1 MKVFKIKFSLV
12 FLFFLVI
19 IDSNAQQKDS
29 FAIQLFGEVYASSI
43 PNKPFD
49 KTRPAYHYN
58 YTKANNVGVNMALA
72 RVHYST
78 KRFRT
83 NFGMMA
89 GDYSVANL
97 ADEPTWTRNFYEAN
111 AGYKITNS
119 QEIWVDVGLL
129 PSHIG
134 IESAIGK
141 DNFTATRSIVAD
153 NSPYYETGVR
163 FSYLPSEKLYFSI
176 LTTTGWQNITVP
188 KQQEGASWGLQVTY
202 KPSSALTL
210 NHSSSIG
217 KVVSGIKNVTRI
229 YFNHYAAIAIS
240 KRTNLTMGWD
250 FGLQADTMNIE
261 KTNVW
266 NGWLVLCRYAIRP
279 EKLFLAFRYE
289 RFIDNSNVLFYIN
302 QPEYQAFN
310 LHHTSLNVDWAP
322 AKGFLLRAEANY
334 QAAPSPLFW
343 KNKQLSSRQL
353 SAFLIASYNFQ
364 YSKKR

>member
-1 MKVFKIKFSLV
+1 MKVFKMKY
-12 FLFFLVI
+12 LFICSFILLTVV
-19 IDSNAQQKDS
+19 SKAQQNDS
-29 FAIQLFGEVYASSI
+29 FALQLYSEVYGSII

-49 KTRPAYHYN
+49 KTRPAFHYN

-78 KRFRT
+78 NRFRT

-89 GDYSVANL
+89 GDYPTANL
-97 ADEPTWTRNFYEAN
+97 ADETAWTRNFYEAN
-111 AGYKITNS
+111 AGYKITNAH
-119 QEIWVDVGLL
+119 EIWIDVGLL

-163 FSYLPSEKLYFSI
+163 FSYLPSEKWYFSI

-188 KQQEGASWGLQVTY
+188 KQQDGPSWGLQVTY
-202 KPSSALTL
+202 KPSPALTL

-217 KVVSGIKNVTRI
+217 NVVSGIKNVTRI
-229 YFNHYAAIAIS
+229 YFNHYAGIAVS
-240 KRTNLTMGWD
+240 KRANLILGWD
-250 FGLQADTMNIE
+250 FGLQADTMNIK

-266 NGWLVLCRYAIRP
+266 NGLLVVYRYAIRP
-279 EKLFLAFRYE
+279 EKLFATFRYE
-289 RFIDNSNVLFYIN
+289 RFIDNRNVLFYIN
-302 QPEYQAFN
+302 VPAYRAFN
-310 LHHTSLNVDWAP
+310 LHHTSLNIDWAH

-343 KNKQLSSRQL
+343 KNKQLSSKQF